1 MDSQMSSQPQY
12 GMIVEK
18 DVMVTARDGV
28 KLAVDVYRPDAPGA
42 FPGLFTISVYGKD
55 TQFYPTPQQ
64 EFGGSIFERPP
75 SRPGTSVLSPGAAQ
89 HM

>member
-1 MDSQMSSQPQY
+1 MSKTAAVSSQPQY
-12 GMIVEK
+12 KMIIEK

-64 EFGGSIFERPP
+64 EFGGSIFEASIEAGDIEYFVTR
-75 SRPGTSVLSPGAAQ
+75 GYC
-89 HM
+89 